1 MGWET
6 LGVCLTEPPE
16 MEGETAVLTVLGLN
30 NAGEDGRETLAS
42 CFDWLV
48 ARDFFL
54 APFPF

>member
-1 MGWET
+1 
-6 LGVCLTEPPE
+6 
-16 MEGETAVLTVLGLN
+16 MEGEAAVLTVRELN
-30 NAGEDGRETLAS
+30 NAGEDGRVTLTS